1 MTNTDNELTGLFQ
14 VPQPRRNGFPAFAI
28 STALHGFGVIAVMW
42 ALLHTPTV
50 IRDPLSK
57 NYKVRHLQI
66 QLPETAQSRA
76 AEALYPNQDKTAKPT
91 AKHTDQV
98 KATEQ
103 TAEATPRPR
112 SVPTLRM
119 PDGGR
124 GKQILVQPEE
134 RNQLAKVEIPLPN
147 ILVWTPAAKP
157 AETIVPPAPEPVATV
172 DVHVSL
178 NAPNQE
184 QQLADLPEVAADR
197 KPLMETAP
205 AGNTTPIATQ
215 GSSEAKTPPAT
226 AAAPS
231 ANATP
236 AAILA
241 ASDIRMNNGTVALPP
256 VNETRGQQSKDG
268 AAAGGQEAKNTIGDP
283 SHADS
288 AKAGVNEA
296 GVNRR
301 EAVAS
306 AAISEADQAAVAES
320 AEHIELPKDGKFNV
334 VVVGSSLSDQY
345 PEILQVWSDRVA
357 YTAYLHVGTPKAWIM
372 QYAQLREADASAG
385 GTVAHLEAPWPYD
398 ILRPNMLAKD
408 LNADALMVHGVLN
421 EAGKLVNL
429 AIAYPA
435 TYIHGSY
442 VLHELQQWQFR
453 PAQQRGKPTAVEVL
467 LIIPEES
474 D

>member
-1 MTNTDNELTGLFQ
+1 MANTDNELTGLFQ
-14 VPQPRRNGFPAFAI
+14 VPQPRRYGFPAFAI
-28 STALHGFGVIAVMW
+28 STAVHGFGIAAVMW
-42 ALLHTPTV
+42 ALLHTPAIV
-50 IRDPLSK
+50 RDPLSK
-57 NYKVRHLQI
+57 NYKVRNLRI
-66 QLPETAQSRA
+66 QVPETAESLA
-76 AEALYPNQDKTAKPT
+76 ADALYPNKNNPAKPA
-91 AKHTDQV
+91 AKHDVSAKGTQ
-98 KATEQ
+98 Q
-103 TAEATPRPR
+103 TAEAAPRPR
-112 SVPTLRM
+112 GVPALRL

-134 RNQLAKVEIPLPN
+134 RNQLAKVEIALPSV
-147 ILVWTPAAKP
+147 LVWTPAAKP
-157 AETIVPPAPEPVATV
+157 ADTVVPPAPQPLATV
-172 DVHVSL
+172 EVHASL

-205 AGNTTPIATQ
+205 AGNTSPIATQ
-215 GSSEAKTPPAT
+215 GPSEAKTPPAT

-231 ANATP
+231 GNPAP
-236 AAILA
+236 AAILS

-256 VNETRGQQSKDG
+256 VNETRGDQSKAG
-268 AAAGGQEAKNTIGDP
+268 AAAGQQGVQNAIGDP
-283 SHADS
+283 GHAESASSSTKDSSSS
-288 AKAGVNEA
+288 AKGT
-296 GVNRR
+296 R
-301 EAVAS
+301 AS
-306 AAISEADQAAVAES
+306 AAISEADQAAAAES
-320 AEHIELPKDGKFNV
+320 AEHIELPKDGRFNV

-345 PEILQVWSDRVA
+345 PETLQVWSDRVA
-357 YTAYLHVGTPKAWIM
+357 YTAYLHVGTPKAWIL

-435 TYIHGSY
+435 GYVHGSY

-467 LIIPEES
+467 LIIPEEN